1 MKLSN
6 NINYLQTGSVVLAA
20 TLDREMVPSYSLLA
34 RVYDN
39 YQYGLGS
46 AHSRHAFTRLAVTVT
61 DVNDE
66 KPQFEVEE
74 ERGPGECVPVSE
86 LQVPN

>member
-1 MKLSN
+1 M
-6 NINYLQTGSVVLAA
+6 VLAGR
-20 TLDREMVPSYSLLA
+20 LDREMVPSYSLLA

-61 DVNDE
+61 DGNDE
-66 KPQFEVEE
+66 TPQFVVEE
-74 ERGPGECVPVSE
+74 GGPGECVPVSE
-86 LQVPN
+86 LQVIN